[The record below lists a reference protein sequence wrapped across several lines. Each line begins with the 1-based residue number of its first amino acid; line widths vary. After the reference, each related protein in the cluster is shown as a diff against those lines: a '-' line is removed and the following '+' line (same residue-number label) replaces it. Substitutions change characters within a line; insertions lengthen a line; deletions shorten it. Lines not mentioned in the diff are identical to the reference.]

1 MESKYCSVKQMINKK
16 FDHVNYILVT
26 LSKTP
31 SIIAISQTRLNET
44 DSQLNISIPGY
55 TKARIPKQMQ
65 VEWDFIFMNI

>member
-55 TKARIPKQMQ
+55 TY
-65 VEWDFIFMNI
+65 